1 MTDDLDFATFTL
13 ESALHEVMQRR
24 EEMELARNK
33 KATDFYATWEQAFRA
48 LQYGLAECTA
58 MKRTYA
64 NIIDRLTLLEK
75 ALAAPPQTP
84 AHVGASPAPAAQPT
98 SPSGTP

>member
-1 MTDDLDFATFTL
+1 MTDPIDFAAFTL

-48 LQYGLAECTA
+48 LQYGLAECAA

-64 NIIDRLTLLEK
+64 NILDRVTLLEK
-75 ALAAPPQTP
+75 ALASPLQTP
-84 AHVGASPAPAAQPT
+84 VLAGACLALPVPPT
-98 SPSGTP
+98 IPSGTP